1 MFKKFFN
8 KKKVSMPEFPGL
20 ESSTLKDKFFVRIR
34 PWDWLTEKEIYV
46 AAKLNDRPTMIT
58 MEYWPQQVY
67 LLADGQITVS
77 EFIHI
82 VANRFIKFNN
92 PVPDNFD
99 VDLLEVIE
107 EMVNEMNII
116 KIKDVK
122 TDLAADVAVPMS
134 QQINRDVL
142 GHDIN

>member
-1 MFKKFFN
+1 MFKRFFN
-8 KKKVSMPEFPGL
+8 KKKVSMPEFPAL
-20 ESSTLKDKFFVRIR
+20 ESSALKDKFFVRIK